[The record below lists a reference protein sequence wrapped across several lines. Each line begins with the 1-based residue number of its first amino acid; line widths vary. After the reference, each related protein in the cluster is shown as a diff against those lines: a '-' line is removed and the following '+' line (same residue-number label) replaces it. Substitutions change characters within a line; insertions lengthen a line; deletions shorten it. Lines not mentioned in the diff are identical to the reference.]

1 MEAGLSLSTE
11 EVAEEVMDTTLTK
24 REAVS
29 ADIMAAE
36 AAAAVMEAEVATE
49 VMEATRITEVED
61 TEVADIEVVTISSN
75 QDNTTTTIII
85 IIIIIEKRMEI
96 KRKMPMLVE
105 VIPINPNLNM
115 EIIKPNGLL
124 MDRKR
129 NQRSHLQRRKK
140 QAPKM
145 KLKMPP
151 KYIKV

>member
-1 MEAGLSLSTE
+1 MEAGLSLSME

-36 AAAAVMEAEVATE
+36 AAVMEVEVATE
-49 VMEATRITEVED
+49 VMEATTITEVED
-61 TEVADIEVVTISSN
+61 TEVADIEVDTISSN
-75 QDNTTTTIII
+75 QDNTTTI

>member
-1 MEAGLSLSTE
+1 MEAGLSLSME

-49 VMEATRITEVED
+49 VMEATTITEVED

-75 QDNTTTTIII
+75 QDNTTTTI

>member
-49 VMEATRITEVED
+49 VMEATTITEVED

-75 QDNTTTTIII
+75 LDNTTTTI

-129 NQRSHLQRRKK
+129 NQRSHPQRRKK